1 MSRLRGAT
9 DAELTGGQRPE
20 SMLDGGAI
28 RAENQGQPEEET
40 ISQSSAEQSAP
51 REHREGMTSAQ
62 PGTVRALCPEVGA
75 SGWGRAPRSEEGR
88 LFSAMGAMMTLR
100 AKRRL
105 HYVYLG

>member
-28 RAENQGQPEEET
+28 RAENQGQPEVET

-51 REHREGMTSAQ
+51 REHREGMTTAHTATWDLQGSL
-62 PGTVRALCPEVGA
+62 PGSGGLRVGQ
-75 SGWGRAPRSEEGR
+75 ST
-88 LFSAMGAMMTLR
+88 TL
-100 AKRRL
+100 
-105 HYVYLG
+105 